1 MYAKP
6 YLQKYKGKATRH
18 TCPECGQK
26 DSFTLYLDG
35 DTHQPIHP
43 KVGICNRAIKCGYHY
58 PPKQYFLD
66 NPTAIG
72 TDAIHS
78 VSNHQPHSVSNHQ
91 PHSISNTLPSPHG
104 EGSGVRSLPIGTMP
118 FSLVERS
125 ASYQSNFV
133 RFLCEFLT
141 EDQMK
146 HMGDNYALGAT
157 KNKEVIFWQIDT
169 KGRVR
174 TGKIMQYNPETG
186 RRIKHESGAIDWVH
200 NKLKRSGALPE
211 DFNLQQCFFG
221 EHLLKVYPDAT
232 VCIVESEKSALISAA
247 VLTDCIWLATGGLN
261 NLTVDKCEI
270 LRGRTVVLYP
280 DLNAYDKWIEIA
292 ARIRNSIE
300 VDISVSTLL
309 EDIATPEAKAQGLD
323 LADFLI
329 NQLKDK
335 NSNGT
340 STSAEPKPNPEP
352 TIPPSAPARFTPELE
367 AMIERNPA
375 ALTLIDKL
383 DLIEY

>member
-1 MYAKP
+1 MYKSP
-6 YLQKYKGKATRH
+6 YLQPYKGKTTRH

-247 VLTDCIWLATGGLN
+247 VLTDCIWLASGGLT

-270 LRGRTVVLYP
+270 LRGRTVILYP